1 MPTGDFALLGIA
13 FNDDGKA
20 VILTPPLVN
29 GEGFDLSI
37 LATDTLAGDNPATY
51 PLDPSGTNAIPA
63 SAAPSRFFRLRAE
76 GQ

>member
-1 MPTGDFALLGIA
+1 M
-13 FNDDGKA
+13 
-20 VILTPPLVN
+20 VLTPPLVN